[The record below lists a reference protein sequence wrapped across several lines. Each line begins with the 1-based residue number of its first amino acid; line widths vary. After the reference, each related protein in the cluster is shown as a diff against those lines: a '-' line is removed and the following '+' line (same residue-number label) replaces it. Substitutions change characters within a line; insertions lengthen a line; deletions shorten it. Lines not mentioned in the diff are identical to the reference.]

1 MTATPTQAAATVRQR
16 LCDWAAYEQDAAV
29 LSILRELIRATDTT
43 RLMLVME
50 CERALADSLRYGDE

>member
-29 LSILRELIRATDTT
+29 VSILRELIRATDTT
-43 RLMLVME
+43 RLMLVM
-50 CERALADSLRYGDE
+50 ADRRVA